1 MVRFKIPGMTC
12 GGCAR
17 SITNAIQS
25 VDPAAEIDTNV
36 PERLVTIKTA
46 ADEQSLVEVIREA
59 GYEAQ
64 AA

>member
-59 GYEAQ
+59 GYEAE